1 MRCYAQNARVIL
13 VLTLGAS
20 ILPFAGARQQ
30 GEGSNAHRVTG
41 ETGFQQQTQTGFQP
55 LSRSEGSAVLKV
67 ALNSHQHSG
76 AGLDCSHF
84 VQGMYERAGF
94 AYQYASSSDLYDGID
109 EFRRVTNP
117 QPGDLAVWRG
127 HAGIVVDPSKR
138 SFVSILRSGLGIDFY
153 DSRYWKR
160 RGHPRFY
167 RYIKQ
172 APNYRG
178 GESIRSASLRDSV
191 SINGRSSDT
200 NSENPTDDV
209 PQPIADSSPL
219 VLAQQHSTSL
229 SAGNSA
235 SHPPSNPQRPSVLT
249 LSSTRPKT
257 NDVRAVFLKDCA
269 DSESRLRDRNL
280 FQSVQPIVVFDH
292 FDVVKIHLAKD
303 AGWVDVDI
311 DEVMLLSGGRVDGRR
326 THSRQRWTLHRNVD
340 RTWELSPAMNAT
352 YLTQQ
357 AAERIVAHSLAQLTE
372 DDSDTTSNNHEK
384 AELARLLSRLFEQ

>member
-1 MRCYAQNARVIL
+1 MRCCAQKARVVL

-30 GEGSNAHRVTG
+30 GEGSNTHRGTG
-41 ETGFQQQTQTGFQP
+41 ETGFQQQTQIGFQP
-55 LSRSEGSAVLKV
+55 LSRSEGSSILKV
-67 ALNSHQHSG
+67 ALNSHQRAG

-84 VQGMYERAGF
+84 VHGMYERAGF
-94 AYQYASSSDLYDGID
+94 IYQYASSSDLYDGID

-178 GESIRSASLRDSV
+178 TESIRSASLRDSV
-191 SINGRSSDT
+191 SANGRSSDT
-200 NSENPTDDV
+200 NSDPIDD
-209 PQPIADSSPL
+209 SPRPL
-219 VLAQQHSTSL
+219 LAQHSTSL
-229 SAGNSA
+229 SASNSP
-235 SHPPSNPQRPSVLT
+235 SGPPISPQRPPVLR
-249 LSSTRPKT
+249 LSSSRPKT

-280 FQSVQPIVVFDH
+280 LQSGQSIIVFDH
-292 FDVVKIHLAKD
+292 FDIVQMHLAKNE
-303 AGWVDVDI
+303 GWVDVDI
-311 DEVMLLSGGRVDGRR
+311 DEVMLLNEGRVEGRK
-326 THSRQRWTLHRNVD
+326 THSRQRWTLRNAN
-340 RTWELSPAMNAT
+340 RAWELSPAMNAT

-357 AAERIVAHSLAQLTE
+357 SAERIVAHSLAQLTE
-372 DDSDTTSNNHEK
+372 NDSDTISNNHEK
-384 AELARLLSRLFEQ
+384 AELARLLTRLFEQ

>member
-1 MRCYAQNARVIL
+1 MRCCAQKAKVIL

-20 ILPFAGARQQ
+20 ILPCAGARQQ
-30 GEGSNAHRVTG
+30 GDGSNAYRVTG
-41 ETGFQQQTQTGFQP
+41 ETGLQQQTQPGFQP
-55 LSRSEGSAVLKV
+55 LTRSEGSTILKV
-67 ALNSHQHSG
+67 ALNSRQRAS

-84 VQGMYERAGF
+84 VHGMYKRAGF
-94 AYQYASSSDLYDGID
+94 TYQYTSSSDLYDGID

-178 GESIRSASLRDSV
+178 TDSIRSASLRDSV
-191 SINGRSSDT
+191 SANGRSSDS
-200 NSENPTDDV
+200 NSENPTDGV
-209 PQPIADSSPL
+209 PQTIDDSSPPP
-219 VLAQQHSTSL
+219 VLAQHATSR
-229 SAGNSA
+229 SA
-235 SHPPSNPQRPSVLT
+235 SNSPSNPQRLPVLT
-249 LSSTRPKT
+249 LSSARPKT

-280 FQSVQPIVVFDH
+280 FQSSQPIVVFDH
-292 FDVVKIHLAKD
+292 FVVVNMHLAKNE
-303 AGWVDVDI
+303 GWVDVDI
-311 DEVMLLSGGRVDGRR
+311 DEVMLLNGGRVEGRKM
-326 THSRQRWTLHRNVD
+326 HSRQRWTLHRNGNKI
-340 RTWELSPAMNAT
+340 WELSPAMNGT
-352 YLTQQ
+352 YLTQR
-357 AAERIVAHSLAQLTE
+357 AAERIVAHALAQLTE
-372 DDSDTTSNNHEK
+372 NDSDAISNNHEK

>member
-1 MRCYAQNARVIL
+1 MRCCAQKARVIL
-13 VLTLGAS
+13 VLILGAS
-20 ILPFAGARQQ
+20 ILPIAWARQQ
-30 GEGSNAHRVTG
+30 GEGSNAYRVTG

-55 LSRSEGSAVLKV
+55 LSRSEGSTILKV
-67 ALNSHQHSG
+67 ALNSRQHAG
-76 AGLDCSHF
+76 VGLDCSHF
-84 VQGMYERAGF
+84 VHGMYERAGF
-94 AYQYASSSDLYDGID
+94 TYQYASSSDLYDGID

-178 GESIRSASLRDSV
+178 TESIRSASLRDSA
-191 SINGRSSDT
+191 SANGRSSDT
-200 NSENPTDDV
+200 NSENPTDGV
-209 PQPIADSSPL
+209 PQPIDDSSPPS
-219 VLAQQHSTSL
+219 LAQHATSL
-229 SAGNSA
+229 SASNS
-235 SHPPSNPQRPSVLT
+235 QRVPVLT
-249 LSSTRPKT
+249 LSSARPKT

-280 FQSVQPIVVFDH
+280 FQSAQPIVVFDH
-292 FDVVKIHLAKD
+292 FDVVKMHLAKNE
-303 AGWVDVDI
+303 GSVDVDI
-311 DEVMLLSGGRVDGRR
+311 DEVMLLNGGRVEGRK
-326 THSRQRWTLHRNVD
+326 THSRQRWTLHRNGN
-340 RTWELSPAMNAT
+340 RTWELGPAMNAT
-352 YLTQQ
+352 YLTQG
-357 AAERIVAHSLAQLTE
+357 AAERIVAHALAQLTE
-372 DDSDTTSNNHEK
+372 NDSDTISNNHEK

>member
-1 MRCYAQNARVIL
+1 MV
-13 VLTLGAS
+13 GAS
-20 ILPFAGARQQ
+20 IVAFAGARQQ

-41 ETGFQQQTQTGFQP
+41 ETGFQQQTQTSFQP
-55 LSRSEGSAVLKV
+55 LTRSEGSTILKV
-67 ALNSHQHSG
+67 ALNSHQHAG

-84 VQGMYERAGF
+84 VHGMYERAGF
-94 AYQYASSSDLYDGID
+94 TYQYASSSDLYDGVD

-172 APNYRG
+172 APNYRAT
-178 GESIRSASLRDSV
+178 ESIRSASLRDSV
-191 SINGRSSDT
+191 SANGRSNDT
-200 NSENPTDDV
+200 NSENPTDGV
-209 PQPIADSSPL
+209 PQPLDDSRP
-219 VLAQQHSTSL
+219 VLAQHSTSL
-229 SAGNSA
+229 SASNS
-235 SHPPSNPQRPSVLT
+235 PSNLQRPPVLT
-249 LSSTRPKT
+249 LSSARPKT

-280 FQSVQPIVVFDH
+280 FLSGQSIIVFDH
-292 FDVVKIHLAKD
+292 FEVVQMHLAKNE
-303 AGWVDVDI
+303 GWVDVDI
-311 DEVMLLSGGRVDGRR
+311 DEVMLLNGGRVEGRK
-326 THSRQRWTLHRNVD
+326 THSRQRWTLHRNGD
-340 RTWELSPAMNAT
+340 RTWELSPATNAT
-352 YLTQQ
+352 YLTQR

-372 DDSDTTSNNHEK
+372 NDSDTISNNHEK